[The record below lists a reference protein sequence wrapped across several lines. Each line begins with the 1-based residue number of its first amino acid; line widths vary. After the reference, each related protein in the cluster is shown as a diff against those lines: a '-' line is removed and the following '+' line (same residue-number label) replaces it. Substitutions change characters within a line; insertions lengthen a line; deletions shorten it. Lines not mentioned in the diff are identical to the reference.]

1 MEPIVETRSR
11 SRSKTPG
18 LLSSVDKE
26 IKKVPN
32 VSIIAEEPEIIPSS
46 QGTNR
51 PKRIRKQVITSDYSS
66 DDFSPDS
73 SKANRRSK
81 DDEPLKKP
89 ASKKSPEAVKNGDK
103 KEKVVVSSTTTTII
117 QTTTVKPLNG
127 NEEKIVSSETTDI
140 IKEVAPKDP
149 SVGLFDTVFNAIK
162 TSTPIMYAKRS
173 KRIAAAAET
182 VQVDAAPLHLAYNEY
197 KEAGEYWK

>member
-1 MEPIVETRSR
+1 MEPLVETRSR

-18 LLSSVDKE
+18 LLASVEKE
-26 IKKVPN
+26 TKKVPN
-32 VSIIAEEPEIIPSS
+32 VSVIAEEPEIIPSS

-89 ASKKSPEAVKNGDK
+89 ASKKSPEPAKNGEK
-103 KEKVVVSSTTTTII
+103 KEKVVVSSTTTTIVE
-117 QTTTVKPLNG
+117 TTTVKSING
-127 NEEKIVSSETTDI
+127 NEEKIVLSGSST
-140 IKEVAPKDP
+140 KEAAKEPI
-149 SVGLFDTVFNAIK
+149 GIFDTVFNAIK
-162 TSTPIMYAKRS
+162 TSTPIMYAKKS
-173 KRIAAAAET
+173 KRIAPEIVEINAAAP
-182 VQVDAAPLHLAYNEY
+182 VVHLAYNEY